1 MDTSISTMQETSLRV
16 SDLNIYL
23 SASSSSH
30 LVVEI
35 KWHCM
40 FDKKRIILLPSMDI
54 VSRIMLEHKVTEDI
68 RLVRSSMILHLHWI
82 F

>member
-1 MDTSISTMQETSLRV
+1 MQETSLRV

-35 KWHCM
+35 KWHRM